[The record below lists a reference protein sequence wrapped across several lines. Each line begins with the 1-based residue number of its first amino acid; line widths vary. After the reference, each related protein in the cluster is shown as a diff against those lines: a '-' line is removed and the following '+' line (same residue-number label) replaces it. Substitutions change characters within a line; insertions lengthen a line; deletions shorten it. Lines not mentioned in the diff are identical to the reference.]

1 MPTLYM
7 MTSSNGNICTLLA
20 LCVRGIYRSSVNSPH
35 KGQWRGALM
44 FSLICA
50 WINAWVNNREAGDL
64 RRHRTHYG
72 VIVMKQDIHTLMSTM
87 LHVTSFSDIV
97 PMLVHFTNICV
108 IYRHRNGKV
117 ARWLPWSSLGTLKPV
132 SWRHFRISVE
142 GRLTK
147 LFFFSIQMSTQV
159 EEMQPTQPAGG
170 GHTTVV
176 IQQTVVRPASYLALA
191 IIVCIFCNFLFG
203 KFIFMQS

>member
-64 RRHRTHYG
+64 RRNRTHYG

-117 ARWLPWSSLGTLKPV
+117 ARVTALVVTGDVEACLLTTFPYLCRRQIDKIIFSFPFRCQHKLKRCSRPNQRAV
-132 SWRHFRISVE
+132 V
-142 GRLTK
+142 
-147 LFFFSIQMSTQV
+147 
-159 EEMQPTQPAGG
+159 TQPLSFS
-170 GHTTVV
+170 
-176 IQQTVVRPASYLALA
+176 RPSYDQLA
-191 IIVCIFCNFLFG
+191 I
-203 KFIFMQS
+203 SH